1 VEPAPPGDLCLG
13 LAFMAAAP
21 RNVLPVLDYEK
32 EETAILEAAGS
43 LGLDL
48 VVEESG
54 NPDLLAERLAEL
66 AAMQVLHL
74 SCHGERK
81 PEPMLLLEDE
91 AGGRLDTKPAEL
103 VRSIRARLPRLAF
116 VSACYSAASGPL
128 AGPLAMT
135 LAQAG
140 VPAVLGWDGSVY
152 DREAIAFA
160 QDLYKS
166 LLRQLPLEEAIRWC
180 RW

>member
-1 VEPAPPGDLCLG
+1 MEPAPPGDLCLG

-54 NPDLLAERLAEL
+54 NPDLLAERLVEF

-74 SCHGERK
+74 SCHGERT

-91 AGGRLDTKPAEL
+91 TGGRLDNRPVEL
-103 VRSIRARLPRLAF
+103 VRAIRARCRGSP
-116 VSACYSAASGPL
+116 SSP
-128 AGPLAMT
+128 
-135 LAQAG
+135 
-140 VPAVLGWDGSVY
+140 PATVRHPGRSP
-152 DREAIAFA
+152 A
-160 QDLYKS
+160 
-166 LLRQLPLEEAIRWC
+166 RW
-180 RW
+180 R